1 MASRKEGWPTWHDP
15 PELPPLARL
24 TGIVAAFAVATAALF
39 SPAVARA
46 EGFVDTWDGTADTSW
61 YVAGS
66 PQTEY
71 TITTAEQLAG
81 LAELV
86 DDGAQ
91 FPGVTFTLETDL
103 DLSGHEWNSIGDL
116 QGADFIGTF
125 DGQGHTISGM
135 TQVSSTAD
143 RGLFASIRCTTDE
156 GAEVRDLILE
166 GVQIDIEGST
176 ALDFGALVG
185 YASNRNGLNNPGQ
198 IRITNCSVSGVI
210 RNDGETVDPS
220 SGSIGGIVGF
230 ANYNVQIVGCS
241 SNVDISYN
249 ETSIDPFAG
258 LTVGGIFGS
267 WGNGD
272 LRAKIADCYFSGSIS
287 VVPKGGITAGILGL
301 SALYVTGENG
311 SPIITNCVAAPSSI
325 SAPGTPNDS
334 VYAPIAAVCPGSQ
347 GAGNVSNN
355 YWRASEDPGVY
366 VVNGNTIEPAIDSS
380 PYGSAVDDFSD
391 PAIVDAL
398 NTNASAGVTWAEG
411 VAGHPVFERQEELAL
426 ADYSAVD
433 EALAAIPAD
442 LSPYTDDSVTAVTS
456 ARDAVVDG
464 LPRTRQ
470 VEVDAMAKA
479 INDALDALEYK
490 PVDYAAVDAAEA
502 KADKIDRALYTDES
516 LAELDAA
523 LDAVVRDKN
532 ITEQQAVDAMADAI
546 EDALTA
552 LERLADYGAVD
563 AAVAKAEGVDRSLY
577 TEGTLAELDAAVAA
591 VERGYGETRQAEV
604 DAMAEAIEDALAALE
619 EVPAPEP
626 KPEQGADD
634 EGTLPATGDPTA
646 LLAPALGL
654 VGVAA
659 LLAHRRVA

>member
-1 MASRKEGWPTWHDP
+1 MASRKEGWPTWHRS

-24 TGIVAAFAVATAALF
+24 AGIVAAFAVATAALF

-46 EGFVDTWDGTADTSW
+46 EGSVDTWDGTADTSW

-103 DLSGHEWNSIGDL
+103 DLSGQEWNSIGDL

-166 GVQIDIEGST
+166 DAQIDIEGST

-198 IRITNCSVSGVI
+198 IRITSCSVSGVI

-258 LTVGGIFGS
+258 LSVGGIVGS

-272 LRAKIADCYFSGSIS
+272 LGAKIADCYFSGSIS

-325 SAPGTPNDS
+325 SVPGTPNDS

-433 EALAAIPAD
+433 
-442 LSPYTDDSVTAVTS
+442 V
-456 ARDAVVDG
+456 
-464 LPRTRQ
+464 
-470 VEVDAMAKA
+470 
-479 INDALDALEYK
+479 
-490 PVDYAAVDAAEA
+490 AEA
-502 KADKIDRALYTDES
+502 KADKIDRTLYTDES

-532 ITEQQAVDAMADAI
+532 ITEQQAVDAMAEAI
-546 EDALTA
+546 EDAVAA

-659 LLAHRRVA
+659 LLARRRVA

>member
-1 MASRKEGWPTWHDP
+1 M
-15 PELPPLARL
+15 
-24 TGIVAAFAVATAALF
+24 
-39 SPAVARA
+39 
-46 EGFVDTWDGTADTSW
+46 
-61 YVAGS
+61 
-66 PQTEY
+66 
-71 TITTAEQLAG
+71 
-81 LAELV
+81 AELV
-86 DDGAQ
+86 DGGAQ
-91 FPGVTFTLETDL
+91 FPGVTLTLETDL
-103 DLSGHEWNSIGDL
+103 DLSEHEWNSIGDL

-135 TQVSSTAD
+135 TQVSSTAN

-166 GVQIDIEGST
+166 DVQIDIEEST

-185 YASNRNGLNNPGQ
+185 YASNRNGSNNPGQ

-210 RNDGETVDPS
+210 RNDGETADPS
-220 SGSIGGIVGF
+220 SGSIGGILGF
-230 ANYNVQIVGCS
+230 GNYNVQIVGCS
-241 SNVDISYN
+241 SDVDISYN

-258 LTVGGIFGS
+258 LTIGGIVGS

-272 LRAKIADCYFSGSIS
+272 LSAKIADCYFSGSIS

-325 SAPGTPNDS
+325 SVPGTPNDS

-456 ARDAVVDG
+456 ARDAVVDD
-464 LPRTRQ
+464 LPRTSQ

-479 INDALDALEYK
+479 IEAAVAALEYK
-490 PVDYAAVDAAEA
+490 PADYA
-502 KADKIDRALYTDES
+502 
-516 LAELDAA
+516 
-523 LDAVVRDKN
+523 
-532 ITEQQAVDAMADAI
+532 
-546 EDALTA
+546 
-552 LERLADYGAVD
+552 AVD
-563 AAVAKAEGVDRSLY
+563 AAVAKADEVDRTLY
-577 TEGTLAELDAAVAA
+577 TDESLARLDAALNA
-591 VERGYGETRQAEV
+591 VVRDKNISEQEAV
-604 DAMAEAIEDALAALE
+604 DAMASAIETALVALEKVPVLQQDPQQPQQDGSAKQPTDRDDRLAETGDTAPFASAAAGVTGCGTLALGIALA
-619 EVPAPEP
+619 
-626 KPEQGADD
+626 
-634 EGTLPATGDPTA
+634 
-646 LLAPALGL
+646 
-654 VGVAA
+654 
-659 LLAHRRVA
+659 RRNSMRA